1 VGGYAKRDIL
11 VQWIAEETAKHT
23 PYSTTEFWGAGFWG
37 MEWIG
42 NVSFP
47 NNGYEH
53 DGRVRSIGSTLRNDA
68 SKAVAN
74 DWRC

>member
-1 VGGYAKRDIL
+1 
-11 VQWIAEETAKHT
+11 
-23 PYSTTEFWGAGFWG
+23 

-53 DGRVRSIGSTLRNDA
+53 DQNDGRVRSIGSTLRNDA